1 MFQCIET
8 VAIIEMWEKHA
19 ISCNKF
25 RFGEICKKSAMMVA
39 NPSMEH
45 WFIHVSWWC
54 WISQIND
61 SDRVSST
68 TQKKENSS
76 NSMEKEITFSLRVG
90 IVRQMRK
97 CILKHYRELNAND
110 LRRKYEE
117 CTSSRRKILLLSST
131 TTHRSSLAAILTLFI
146 L

>member
-25 RFGEICKKSAMMVA
+25 RFGEICYRHGCKSINGALIYTRIVMMLNISNKRFRSSFFYDPKKKKKS
-39 NPSMEH
+39 S
-45 WFIHVSWWC
+45 F
-54 WISQIND
+54 
-61 SDRVSST
+61 
-68 TQKKENSS
+68 

-97 CILKHYRELNAND
+97 CILKHYREMNAND